1 MLICRLARQYALILV
16 ISHGTKT
23 ETNESRILG
32 LRLIQ
37 IDDDSYYNKQG
48 QLSILH
54 GIDVEVKLIGT
65 RLEGIRQI
73 YLTKQSGKY
82 GEKCNS
88 YNISNAY
95 LKKEGSLEGPKNVV
109 LLNSS
114 HLPNQKNIYYICIE
128 LKESNT
134 SNAKRVLTHQ
144 GIEIETSIDLR
155 PDVNLQIPIKRV
167 SEPPD
172 WIIGISLVILLPL
185 SGLFLD

>member
-1 MLICRLARQYALILV
+1 MPICKLARQYILILV
-16 ISHGTKT
+16 ISLGTKS

-37 IDDDSYYNKQG
+37 IDDNSYYNKQG
-48 QLSILH
+48 QISIFH

-65 RLEGIRQI
+65 RLKGIRQI
-73 YLTKQSGKY
+73 YLTKQLGKY

-95 LKKEGSLEGPKNVV
+95 LEKERSVEEPRKVV

-114 HLPNQKNIYYICIE
+114 HLPNQKCIYYICIP

-134 SNAKRVLTHQ
+134 SNAKRILTHQ
-144 GIEIETSIDLR
+144 GIAIETSIDLR
-155 PDVNLQIPIKRV
+155 PDEN
-167 SEPPD
+167 S
-172 WIIGISLVILLPL
+172 
-185 SGLFLD
+185 SGLSSALATVHCGRCCPLELAPRLPQPEPS